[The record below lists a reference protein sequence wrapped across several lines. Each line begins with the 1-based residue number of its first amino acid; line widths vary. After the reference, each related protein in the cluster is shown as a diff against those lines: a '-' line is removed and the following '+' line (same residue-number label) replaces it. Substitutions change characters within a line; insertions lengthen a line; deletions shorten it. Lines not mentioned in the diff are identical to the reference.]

1 MQNEGRSLHN
11 LMYEAV
17 TPDTPPHSS
26 SSTTNNDCSTASHA
40 AADAPEAEAADAAA
54 SAAMI
59 SVVGPSR
66 WWLAVRQDPVTGH
79 TLVRV
84 LLQQLLQGLAA
95 LQAQGI
101 SHRDVKPENLLVREL
116 ANSSSSSS
124 GSSSSSR
131 GGSGHGSSSSNKDGG
146 GCKLHPLP
154 ADLHLRLIDFG
165 SAVDAHSIA
174 SGLFGPLGQPQHHSS
189 SSNSS
194 SSSSRSGGPSVDELT
209 MEYAAPEVL
218 FASR

>member
-1 MQNEGRSLHN
+1 
-11 LMYEAV
+11 
-17 TPDTPPHSS
+17 
-26 SSTTNNDCSTASHA
+26 
-40 AADAPEAEAADAAA
+40 
-54 SAAMI
+54 
-59 SVVGPSR
+59 
-66 WWLAVRQDPVTGH
+66 
-79 TLVRV
+79 

-124 GSSSSSR
+124 GSSGSSSSSR
-131 GGSGHGSSSSNKDGG
+131 GGSGRGSSSSNKDGG

-194 SSSSRSGGPSVDELT
+194 SSSRSGGPSVDELT